1 MPMTDRISLLTRQ
14 CFSGEMIGM
23 PPPTAASNMMSTP
36 VAAAASMTSWPA
48 DAMSALFAVTTDL
61 PARRAESTTS
71 FAAPVPP
78 ISSITMSTA
87 GSAISSASSVVHAS
101 AGRPSSA
108 KRSVPRSAKRT
119 RRMSTPARREKS
131 SPWRRMI
138 STTPEPTVPRPMRPT
153 PMVPILQPSLRGA
166 PTRCG
171 ATGINAGM
179 RRGGRRTP
187 FEYSVP
193 SRAHA
198 YAGVLVRL
206 SCQLRCARLATTRP
220 AQGAAMDRLTHRTRP
235 ASTWAVP
242 LGVALGVVLTAGGA
256 FLEAAFAGRRAVPF
270 AQVARVPVRG
280 ATQPSNL
287 ASVAAAIS
295 EPTPTPSATATT
307 EPFDAKR
314 AFAQLQK
321 IVSFGPRQSGSAAED
336 KSAEYVRGQFEAL
349 GYTTTVE
356 EVPLPDGKTTHN
368 VVALKPGG
376 GAGLIVVGGHV
387 DSHLPSP
394 GANDDASGVGV

>member
-1 MPMTDRISLLTRQ
+1 
-14 CFSGEMIGM
+14 
-23 PPPTAASNMMSTP
+23 
-36 VAAAASMTSWPA
+36 
-48 DAMSALFAVTTDL
+48 
-61 PARRAESTTS
+61 
-71 FAAPVPP
+71 
-78 ISSITMSTA
+78 
-87 GSAISSASSVVHAS
+87 
-101 AGRPSSA
+101 
-108 KRSVPRSAKRT
+108 
-119 RRMSTPARREKS
+119 
-131 SPWRRMI
+131 
-138 STTPEPTVPRPMRPT
+138 
-153 PMVPILQPSLRGA
+153 
-166 PTRCG
+166 
-171 ATGINAGM
+171 
-179 RRGGRRTP
+179 
-187 FEYSVP
+187 
-193 SRAHA
+193 
-198 YAGVLVRL
+198 
-206 SCQLRCARLATTRP
+206 
-220 AQGAAMDRLTHRTRP
+220 MDRLTHRTRP

-280 ATQPSNL
+280 ATQPINL

-307 EPFDAKR
+307 KPFDAKR

-394 GANDDASGVGV
+394 GANDDASGVGVILELARVMRDRGTGPSIEFVAFGGEEMVDADPDHHHYGSRAHALSLRTARPDEKIAMIAVDMVGAGSFFAVRSMGKGPLRLAWALRTRANARKVTLRYLKDRARYGSADHEAFELAGVPAAWLSWRTDPTYHTKRDTVGHISVPHLRTVGTLLLDFLTRVTSDDVAAWYAT